1 MSRSPVQSVFWRIVW
16 TSLLIVV
23 VIGSLLPGDST
34 VMKELDSLAIN
45 DKIEHFLAYAG
56 LALVPTLH
64 ETMAKLKGFLAFA
77 AIMGVLLELGQ
88 LLVPGRTCDVYDAL
102 ADGAGI
108 LAGFL
113 LGLAIRATI
122 RS

>member
-1 MSRSPVQSVFWRIVW
+1 MQSVFWRIVW
-16 TSLLIVV
+16 ASLLTGV
-23 VIGSLLPGDST
+23 VIGSLLPGDSP

-56 LALVPTLH
+56 LAFLPTLH
-64 ETMAKLKGFLAFA
+64 ETVAKLRGFLALA

-108 LAGFL
+108 LGGFL

-122 RS
+122 KS

>member
-1 MSRSPVQSVFWRIVW
+1 MHPVFWRIVW
-16 TSLLIVV
+16 TSLIIVV
-23 VIGSLLPGDST
+23 VIGSLLPGDSP

-45 DKIEHFLAYAG
+45 DKSEHFLAYAG
-56 LALVPTLH
+56 LAFVPTLH
-64 ETMAKLKGFLAFA
+64 ETVAKLKGCLAFA

-122 RS
+122 KS